1 MQVVSDSDG
10 RPGRLVRQVGQIL
23 EGTRVAMER
32 MRVAKD
38 GTNRPVVIRVCISIV
53 SEALLVTM
61 PSYGCDPVVGHPCLL
76 KLADSSF
83 PDAVVSKF
91 LVRGV

>member
-32 MRVAKD
+32 MRVACSPD
-38 GTNRPVVIRVCISIV
+38 V
-53 SEALLVTM
+53 S
-61 PSYGCDPVVGHPCLL
+61 
-76 KLADSSF
+76 
-83 PDAVVSKF
+83 
-91 LVRGV
+91 

>member
-1 MQVVSDSDG
+1 
-10 RPGRLVRQVGQIL
+10 
-23 EGTRVAMER
+23 MER
-32 MRVAKD
+32 TRVAKD

-91 LVRGV
+91 LVRGVKLAQHSHVPHICVNGSYPHWL